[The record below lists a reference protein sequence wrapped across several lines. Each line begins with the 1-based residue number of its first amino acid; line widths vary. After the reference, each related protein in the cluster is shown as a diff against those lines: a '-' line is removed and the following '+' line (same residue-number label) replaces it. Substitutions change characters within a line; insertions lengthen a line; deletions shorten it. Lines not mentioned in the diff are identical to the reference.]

1 MPARSSLSFGSARL
15 LIPLVG
21 LVGLILGLTRLT
33 PREPAAELRVVDAVS
48 IATLDPAQMSWLQDI
63 RVASQLYEG
72 LYVPS
77 ARSTGVEPGCAL
89 ELPGSDDSSLR
100 FQIRTD
106 ARWSNGDPVTTD
118 DFIFAWRRAVEPG
131 TARDY
136 SFFLYLIRGVR
147 EYVDWRNTE
156 IERIGRLP
164 PNERGA
170 AAAAHRLEADRRFSE
185 TGIVREDG
193 RTLRIELVRKVAY
206 FRSLLA
212 GPVFLPLHRGSV
224 ERFARWSDTGLLFF
238 DPHWCKPG
246 NTQYNGAYS
255 LADWTFKRG
264 LLLTKNPAYR
274 DAASVAVGSVEW
286 LDVASVDTAWLMY
299 ATGRA
304 GWLLSLEA
312 GFAPELVQQSDSPLP
327 GALNHS
333 GRKRDDV
340 HAFPAFG
347 TYFYNFNCLPW
358 LPDGGRNP
366 FADARVRL
374 AFSMAVDRVALVSQ
388 VTRRD
393 EPPATTI
400 IPPGMITGYPHVEG
414 AGLDLSRARSLLA
427 EAGYPG
433 GRGFPE
439 VTLLFNNEA
448 NHGLIAQSVAAMW
461 SQSLGV
467 PVRLLG
473 KEAQSY
479 REDKKQHRFMV
490 ARASWYGDYDDPTTF
505 LDVFR
510 SDNGNND
517 SAYADPEYDRMLARA
532 DGLPDASARLQALA
546 QCERYLFNGS
556 MPAVPLFHYVN
567 IYAFDPKRLTG
578 VSLSPR
584 LLPLLRN
591 VRVSTSQPGAAGSD

>member
-1 MPARSSLSFGSARL
+1 MPAPSSLSSGAARL
-15 LIPLVG
+15 VVPLVG
-21 LVGLILGLTRLT
+21 LVALILGLTRLT
-33 PREPAAELRVVDAVS
+33 PREPVADLRVIDAVS

-63 RVASQLYEG
+63 RVAFQLYEG
-72 LYVPS
+72 LYVPNT
-77 ARSTGVEPGCAL
+77 RGTGVAPGCAI
-89 ELPGSDDSSLR
+89 ELPSAGKTTLR
-100 FQIRTD
+100 FQIIPG
-106 ARWSNGDPVTTD
+106 ARWSNGDSVTAD

-136 SFFLYLIRGVR
+136 AFFFNLIRGIR
-147 EYVDWRNTE
+147 EYVDWRNSE
-156 IERIGRLP
+156 IARIGMLP
-164 PNERGA
+164 QTQRA
-170 AAAAHRLEADRRFSE
+170 AAAADHRAEAERRFAQ
-185 TGIVREDG
+185 TGIIREDD
-193 RTLRIELVRKVAY
+193 RTIRLELVRPIAY

-212 GPVFLPLHRGSV
+212 GQAFLPLHRRTV
-224 ERFARWSDTGLLFF
+224 EQFERWSDSGLVFF

-246 NTQYNGAYS
+246 NTVYNGAYI

-274 DAASVAVGSVEW
+274 DAKSVTLNTVEW

-304 GWLLSLEA
+304 DWLLSLEA
-312 GFAPELVQQSDSPLP
+312 GFAPELIQQSDSPLP

-347 TYFYNFNCLPW
+347 TYFYNFNCMPR
-358 LPDGGRNP
+358 LPDGVPNP
-366 FADARVRL
+366 FADPRVRL
-374 AFSMAVDRVALVSQ
+374 AFSMAVDREALVTQ

-393 EPPATTI
+393 EPPATAL
-400 IPPGMITGYPHVEG
+400 IPPNTIAGYPRVQG
-414 AGLDLSRARSLLA
+414 ASLDLRRAEKLLA

-479 REDKKQHRFMV
+479 REDKKQHHFMI

-517 SAYADPEYDRMLARA
+517 SAFIDLEYDRMLVAA
-532 DGLPDASARLQALA
+532 DGIVDPAERMNRLAD
-546 QCERYLFNGS
+546 CERYLFTQT

-567 IYAFDPKRLTG
+567 IYAFDPHRLSG

-591 VRVSTSQPGAAGSD
+591 VRLDAGRPIRAD